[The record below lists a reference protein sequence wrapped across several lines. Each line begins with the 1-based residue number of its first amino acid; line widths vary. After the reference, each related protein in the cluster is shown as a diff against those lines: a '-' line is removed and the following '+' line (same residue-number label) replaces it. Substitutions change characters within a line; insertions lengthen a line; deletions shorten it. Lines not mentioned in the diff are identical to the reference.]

1 MAFSLEYAKIWSDYE
16 NSYKCESYE
25 KDCLYE
31 LMEKYQRLE
40 KPIENIASTVFV
52 YKKGEVVE
60 SVPYNWFEEPEEN

>member
-1 MAFSLEYAKIWSDYE
+1 
-16 NSYKCESYE
+16 
-25 KDCLYE
+25 
-31 LMEKYQRLE
+31 MEKYQRLE